1 MEVVADDVFESPENV
16 TIGYPILTDKDFI
29 AIVGMK
35 NNIPGIK
42 VIDDWYQFCFDP
54 GGVICF
60 WGGIVLLGFLFMF
73 VLMAKNYLIR
83 KLSSRKFDE

>member
-1 MEVVADDVFESPENV
+1 MMEVVADDVFESPENV

-42 VIDDWYQFCFDP
+42 VIDD
-54 GGVICF
+54 
-60 WGGIVLLGFLFMF
+60 
-73 VLMAKNYLIR
+73 
-83 KLSSRKFDE
+83 

>member
-29 AIVGMK
+29 AIVGRK
-35 NNIPGIK
+35 QKYSGNK
-42 VIDDWYQFCFDP
+42 SDWWYQFCFDP

-73 VLMAKNYLIR
+73 VLMAKNYLMR